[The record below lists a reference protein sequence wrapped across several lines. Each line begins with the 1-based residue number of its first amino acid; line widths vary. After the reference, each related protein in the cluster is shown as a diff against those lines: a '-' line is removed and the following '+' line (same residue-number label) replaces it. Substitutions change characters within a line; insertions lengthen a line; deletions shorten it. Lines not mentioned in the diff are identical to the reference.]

1 MFDFLEELKQ
11 IKNIL
16 DSELINRGITNV
28 KVIYDLEEQFEL
40 SDVNGNSTPVVIIEA
55 SDIVSTNAGAKGQ
68 MISGQFIFTIL
79 IIVEKI
85 NRKFDEYYKE
95 LNLIIEN
102 VRNIFEM
109 TTNKSYQFDSSKFIN
124 NYDIGS
130 YQAVAVLSTYIARLN
145 NYDYS

>member
-68 MISGQFIFTIL
+68 MINGQFIFTIL